1 MRFSKR
7 LRAAL
12 AGNALPE
19 EETPLFTGGALKKL
33 ILPLIIEQTLTI
45 TVGMADTVMVSSLG
59 DAAMSGVSLV
69 DNINTLIINIFA
81 AFATGGAV
89 VAAQFLGAQKEKNAR
104 ETAGQVIVSTLL
116 ISLAVMGVCLWQG
129 EPIIRLLF
137 GEIEPAVMESAS
149 VYFRI
154 SAYSYP
160 FIGVY
165 SCCAALFR
173 AMGNSKVSM
182 YSGLLANVVNI
193 GFNALFIYGMDMGP
207 AGAAWGS
214 FLSRFSSMLLL
225 ILLLTDRRNAVYISL
240 REKFVFN
247 GRVLRKIF
255 RIGLPNSL
263 ENGVFQLGR
272 IMVLRIITLFGV
284 VQIAANGVANNLS
297 ALGCI
302 PGQVMNLAMIT
313 VVGQCVGAGSRVQAR
328 HYTRRLMAV
337 TYLFTVAVNTLILL
351 SLPLT
356 LRLYSLSDES
366 LALARVLIFI
376 HNGFAMLLWPAAF
389 TLPNALR
396 AADDARFTMIVSVSS
411 MAAFRIGLSLVLAM
425 QLNYGAIGVFA
436 AMVVDWLFRSVV
448 FFLRYRSGRW
458 WPSRAVT

>member
-1 MRFSKR
+1 
-7 LRAAL
+7 
-12 AGNALPE
+12 
-19 EETPLFTGGALKKL
+19 
-33 ILPLIIEQTLTI
+33 
-45 TVGMADTVMVSSLG
+45 MVSSLG

-302 PGQVMNLAMIT
+302 PRAGDESGDDHRRRAMRRRRKPCT
-313 VVGQCVGAGSRVQAR
+313 GAALHPSADDRGGIHLPSPS
-328 HYTRRLMAV
+328 TR
-337 TYLFTVAVNTLILL
+337 LFCS

-356 LRLYSLSDES
+356 LRLYWLFGRIAGAGTGADLHPQRFCNAAVAGRLYAAERP
-366 LALARVLIFI
+366 ARRRR
-376 HNGFAMLLWPAAF
+376 
-389 TLPNALR
+389 R
-396 AADDARFTMIVSVSS
+396 AVHDD
-411 MAAFRIGLSLVLAM
+411 RIGFFDGGLPHRAEL
-425 QLNYGAIGVFA
+425 GAA
-436 AMVVDWLFRSVV
+436 PCS
-448 FFLRYRSGRW
+448 
-458 WPSRAVT
+458 

>member
-302 PGQVMNLAMIT
+302 PGQAMNLAMIT

-376 HNGFAMLLWPAAF
+376 HNGFAMLLWPA
-389 TLPNALR
+389 
-396 AADDARFTMIVSVSS
+396 
-411 MAAFRIGLSLVLAM
+411 GLSLVLAM